1 MIWQLLL
8 YSYLITTGIGIST
21 MPFRSYY
28 INKDQYGKRASM
40 ITAFQVAGLCFI
52 PYLAF
57 CALIYTSYKSLTK
70 KLNGWVKADPTSPT
84 NKNDPNFKP
93 SPKKEKK
100 FEAIRDR
107 FDILDL

>member
-8 YSYLITTGIGIST
+8 YSYLITTGISIII
-21 MPFRSYY
+21 MPFRAYH
-28 INKDQYGKRASM
+28 IGKTKYGERVSM
-40 ITAFQVAGLCFI
+40 IKAFQIAGLCFI
-52 PYLAF
+52 PYIAF
-57 CALIYTSYKSLTK
+57 CAMIYVGYQITK
-70 KLNGWVKADPTSPT
+70 KRINGWVKADPTSPI